1 MKRGIAI
8 LLAALL
14 LGLCACSPTGADA
27 SEPGGTQPVTQP
39 ATQPATR
46 GTEPETTSEPPTQQS
61 ATDATAQTPEE
72 PEINEAFTAA
82 APDAPDGALGV
93 MFNEPFDGL
102 DLTATQLGPTGE
114 YDRAYIVA
122 KYVGSWVNVF
132 GVTWESGR
140 LNVGDKALYSFRTG
154 QGDVISGSFDRPDGG
169 AMYYLTVTAP
179 DGTDFGEYLTY
190 NGRWGSPQK
199 EISWTPAGM
208 RRRSCARLPVR
219 TRTGSSMTAVSFR
232 TTASPMSASGWRAR
246 RSGMRWSRRTARA
259 SMPPSSTPI
268 RIATVL
274 PAYFKSK

>member
-27 SEPGGTQPVTQP
+27 SEPGGTQPGS
-39 ATQPATR
+39 QPATR
-46 GTEPETTSEPPTQQS
+46 GTETTAGTQQTQPS
-61 ATDATAQTPEE
+61 AQETDPTAETPEE

-102 DLTATQLGPTGE
+102 DLTATQPGPAGE

-154 QGDVISGSFDRPDGG
+154 QGDVISGSFDRPG
-169 AMYYLTVTAP
+169 
-179 DGTDFGEYLTY
+179 
-190 NGRWGSPQK
+190 
-199 EISWTPAGM
+199 
-208 RRRSCARLPVR
+208 RRRDVLSDRDGAGRQRFWRIPDLQRPLGLAAEGISHGYLLECGGGPARGCRCGRGL
-219 TRTGSSMTAVSFR
+219 GA
-232 TTASPMSASGWRAR
+232 
-246 RSGMRWSRRTARA
+246 
-259 SMPPSSTPI
+259 
-268 RIATVL
+268 L
-274 PAYFKSK
+274 

>member
-39 ATQPATR
+39 ATR
-46 GTEPETTSEPPTQQS
+46 GTETTAGTQQTQPS
-61 ATDATAQTPEE
+61 AQETDPTAETPEE

-82 APDAPDGALGV
+82 VPDAPEGALGV
-93 MFNEPFDGL
+93 MFNEPLDGL
-102 DLTATQLGPTGE
+102 ELTVTQNGPAGE

-179 DGTDFGEYLTY
+179 DGSDFGEYLTY
-190 NGRWGSPQK
+190 NGRWARRRRN
-199 EISWTPAGM
+199 ISWTPAGM

>member
-27 SEPGGTQPVTQP
+27 SEPGGTQPG
-39 ATQPATR
+39 TQPATR
-46 GTEPETTSEPPTQQS
+46 GTETTAGTQQTQPS
-61 ATDATAQTPEE
+61 AQETDPTAETPEE

-82 APDAPDGALGV
+82 VPDAPEGALGV

-102 DLTATQLGPTGE
+102 DLTATQPGPAGE

-179 DGTDFGEYLTY
+179 DGSDFGEYLT
-190 NGRWGSPQK
+190 
-199 EISWTPAGM
+199 
-208 RRRSCARLPVR
+208 
-219 TRTGSSMTAVSFR
+219 
-232 TTASPMSASGWRAR
+232 
-246 RSGMRWSRRTARA
+246 
-259 SMPPSSTPI
+259 
-268 RIATVL
+268 
-274 PAYFKSK
+274 

>member
-102 DLTATQLGPTGE
+102 DLTATQLGPAGE

-132 GVTWESGR
+132 SVTWESGR

-169 AMYYLTVTAP
+169 AMYYLDRDGAGRHRFRGVP
-179 DGTDFGEYLTY
+179 DLQRPLGLAAEGISHGHLLECGGGPARGCRC
-190 NGRWGSPQK
+190 GRGLG
-199 EISWTPAGM
+199 A
-208 RRRSCARLPVR
+208 L
-219 TRTGSSMTAVSFR
+219 
-232 TTASPMSASGWRAR
+232 
-246 RSGMRWSRRTARA
+246 
-259 SMPPSSTPI
+259 
-268 RIATVL
+268 
-274 PAYFKSK
+274 

>member
-27 SEPGGTQPVTQP
+27 SEPGGTQPG
-39 ATQPATR
+39 TQPATR
-46 GTEPETTSEPPTQQS
+46 GTETTAGTQQTQPS
-61 ATDATAQTPEE
+61 AQETDPTAETPEE

-82 APDAPDGALGV
+82 VPDAPEGALGV
-93 MFNEPFDGL
+93 MFNEPLDGL
-102 DLTATQLGPTGE
+102 ELTVTQNGPAGE

-154 QGDVISGSFDRPDGG
+154 QGDVIGGSFDRPDGG

-179 DGTDFGEYLTY
+179 DGSDFGEYLTY

-199 EISWTPAGM
+199 EYLMDTCWNAEAVLREAAG
-208 RRRSCARLPVR
+208 ADED
-219 TRTGSSMTAVSFR
+219 
-232 TTASPMSASGWRAR
+232 W
-246 RSGMRWSRRTARA
+246 
-259 SMPPSSTPI
+259 
-268 RIATVL
+268 
-274 PAYFKSK
+274 

>member
-93 MFNEPFDGL
+93 MFNEPLDGL
-102 DLTATQLGPTGE
+102 E
-114 YDRAYIVA
+114 
-122 KYVGSWVNVF
+122 
-132 GVTWESGR
+132 
-140 LNVGDKALYSFRTG
+140 
-154 QGDVISGSFDRPDGG
+154 
-169 AMYYLTVTAP
+169 LTVTQ
-179 DGTDFGEYLTY
+179 
-190 NGRWGSPQK
+190 NGPRANMTVP
-199 EISWTPAGM
+199 ISWQNM
-208 RRRSCARLPVR
+208 LAR
-219 TRTGSSMTAVSFR
+219 GSMC
-232 TTASPMSASGWRAR
+232 SA
-246 RSGMRWSRRTARA
+246 
-259 SMPPSSTPI
+259 
-268 RIATVL
+268 
-274 PAYFKSK
+274 

>member
-14 LGLCACSPTGADA
+14 LGLCGCSPTGADA
-27 SEPGGTQPVTQP
+27 SEPGGTQPG
-39 ATQPATR
+39 TQPATR
-46 GTEPETTSEPPTQQS
+46 GTETTAGTQQTQPS
-61 ATDATAQTPEE
+61 AQETDPTAETPEE

-82 APDAPDGALGV
+82 VPDAPEGALGV
-93 MFNEPFDGL
+93 MFNEPLDGL
-102 DLTATQLGPTGE
+102 ELTVTQNGPAGE

-154 QGDVISGSFDRPDGG
+154 QGDVIGGSFDRPDGG

-179 DGTDFGEYLTY
+179 DGSDFGEYLTY

-199 EISWTPAGM
+199 EYLMDTCWNAEAVLREAAGADEDWELYDS
-208 RRRSCARLPVR
+208 RLIQDDGIPYVCFRLEGETERYALDPPDGSCVYAAELDPDTDRYCI
-219 TRTGSSMTAVSFR
+219 TGVF
-232 TTASPMSASGWRAR
+232 
-246 RSGMRWSRRTARA
+246 
-259 SMPPSSTPI
+259 
-268 RIATVL
+268 
-274 PAYFKSK
+274 

>member
-102 DLTATQLGPTGE
+102 DLTATQLGPAGE

-169 AMYYLTVTAP
+169 AMY
-179 DGTDFGEYLTY
+179 
-190 NGRWGSPQK
+190 
-199 EISWTPAGM
+199 
-208 RRRSCARLPVR
+208 
-219 TRTGSSMTAVSFR
+219 
-232 TTASPMSASGWRAR
+232 
-246 RSGMRWSRRTARA
+246 
-259 SMPPSSTPI
+259 
-268 RIATVL
+268 
-274 PAYFKSK
+274 

>member
-27 SEPGGTQPVTQP
+27 SEPGGTQPG
-39 ATQPATR
+39 TQPATR
-46 GTEPETTSEPPTQQS
+46 GTETTAGTQQTQPS
-61 ATDATAQTPEE
+61 AQETDPTAETPEE

-102 DLTATQLGPTGE
+102 DLTATQPGPAGE

-154 QGDVISGSFDRPDGG
+154 QGDVIGGSFDRPDGG
-169 AMYYLTVTAP
+169 AMDVLSDRDGAGRQRFWRIPDLQRPLGLAAEGISHGYLLECGGGPAR
-179 DGTDFGEYLTY
+179 GCRC
-190 NGRWGSPQK
+190 GRGLG
-199 EISWTPAGM
+199 A
-208 RRRSCARLPVR
+208 L
-219 TRTGSSMTAVSFR
+219 
-232 TTASPMSASGWRAR
+232 
-246 RSGMRWSRRTARA
+246 
-259 SMPPSSTPI
+259 
-268 RIATVL
+268 
-274 PAYFKSK
+274 

>member
-72 PEINEAFTAA
+72 PEINEALTAA

-102 DLTATQLGPTGE
+102 DLTANTAWP
-114 YDRAYIVA
+114 R
-122 KYVGSWVNVF
+122 
-132 GVTWESGR
+132 GR
-140 LNVGDKALYSFRTG
+140 
-154 QGDVISGSFDRPDGG
+154 I
-169 AMYYLTVTAP
+169 
-179 DGTDFGEYLTY
+179 
-190 NGRWGSPQK
+190 
-199 EISWTPAGM
+199 
-208 RRRSCARLPVR
+208 
-219 TRTGSSMTAVSFR
+219 
-232 TTASPMSASGWRAR
+232 
-246 RSGMRWSRRTARA
+246 
-259 SMPPSSTPI
+259 
-268 RIATVL
+268 
-274 PAYFKSK
+274 